1 MQNII
6 NLYQIQ
12 IQFQCWRNA
21 SVKACRSVTIINVL
35 IHRDCHAP
43 SAARPSRSLKPWE
56 RPAHNKWMAESTGL
70 HQTMLINLDA
80 SVLIHSWLR
89 ERPLLHIPPCISRM
103 RESLGKT

>member
-56 RPAHNKWMAESTGL
+56 RPAHNKWMAEKHRIASNYAHQLGCFCLNPFLAERKAAPSHSSL
-70 HQTMLINLDA
+70 HFQNA
-80 SVLIHSWLR
+80 
-89 ERPLLHIPPCISRM
+89 
-103 RESLGKT
+103 